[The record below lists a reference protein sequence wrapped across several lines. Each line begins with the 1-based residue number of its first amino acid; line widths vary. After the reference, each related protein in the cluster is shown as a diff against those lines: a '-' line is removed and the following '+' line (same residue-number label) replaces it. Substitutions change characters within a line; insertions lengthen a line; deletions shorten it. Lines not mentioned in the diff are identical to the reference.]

1 MLDASDALSSMT
13 ARIHP
18 MISIGLPV
26 LNCERTVKTAIRSI
40 LQQTYSN
47 WELLLIDD
55 GSTDMTVEIA
65 RSFKDA
71 RIRVIADGVHKGLP
85 ALLNQAIS
93 LSTGEF
99 FARMDGDDV
108 SYPERLA
115 LQVRYLEEH
124 AEIDLLGGGILV
136 FGAGGQ
142 VLGTRESRLTHE
154 DICRRPWA
162 GFYLAHPTWIGRIG
176 WFRKHLYHSDAGRC
190 CDHDLLLRTYESS
203 CFAALPEIVL
213 GYREEKLSLGKI
225 LADRRSIMWSVVR
238 NASPKRQYAI
248 GAAAIIEQALKG
260 LTDSVAIGTGL
271 GYRILRHRA
280 LPVEEATKRRWTEV
294 WEEVQIEHQ
303 AARKF
308 SVASSGQ
315 L

>member
-1 MLDASDALSSMT
+1 MLDASDRLSSMT
-13 ARIHP
+13 ASIHP
-18 MISIGLPV
+18 LISVGLPV

-65 RSFKDA
+65 RSFKDV

-85 ALLNQAIS
+85 VLLNEAIS

-115 LQVRYLEEH
+115 LQVEYLEH
-124 AEIDLLGGGILV
+124 HPQIDLLGGSVLV
-136 FGAGGQ
+136 FGHGGQ
-142 VLGTRESRLTHE
+142 PLGTRKTRISHAQ
-154 DICRRPWA
+154 ICGRPWA
-162 GFYLAHPTWIGRIG
+162 GFDLAHPTWMGRME
-176 WFRKHLYHSDAGRC
+176 WFRKHHYRSDAGRC
-190 CDHDLLLRTYESS
+190 CDQDLLLRTYESS
-203 CFAALPEIVL
+203 CFAVLPEIVL
-213 GYREEKLSLGKI
+213 GYREEKLSLRKI
-225 LADRRSIMWSVVR
+225 LADRRSFMWSVVR
-238 NASPKRQYAI
+238 EAISKRQYAI
-248 GAAAIIEQALKG
+248 AAAAIIEQALKG
-260 LTDSVAIGTGL
+260 LTDCVAIGTGL

-280 LPVEEATKRRWTEV
+280 LSVEEATKRRWIEV

-308 SVASSGQ
+308 SVVGSGQ
-315 L
+315 Q